1 MRLTSLFG
9 MMLITAL
16 APVSPIGTPATGAV
30 AALDDGRLEPSWFGD
45 GLEFRHADEFDYLW
59 VRSGFSIEGRKV
71 RFVPFGEVV
80 FLGESAARRDE
91 KDLRLAHEI
100 NPILHKELA
109 AKFGD
114 AFGKRLSI
122 VSEGEDIRVEG
133 RIVDCALS
141 ATITFMPVEAIA
153 LSQQTF
159 RLTVDIRFVDAATGE
174 LLVGVHHRSV
184 SDDFSEWLE
193 DMADQV
199 ADDGFAKLYAKGKRV
214 KK

>member
-1 MRLTSLFG
+1 MRVMSLLG

-16 APVSPIGTPATGAV
+16 VPVSPPGTPT
-30 AALDDGRLEPSWFGD
+30 AAGVGTLDDGRLDPAWFGD

-59 VRSGFSIEGRKV
+59 VKPAFSIEGHKV

-80 FLGESAARRDE
+80 FLGSAAAKRHE
-91 KDLRLAHEI
+91 KDRRLANAMNPLLHE
-100 NPILHKELA
+100 ELA
-109 AKFGD
+109 TKFGD

-133 RIVDCALS
+133 RIVDCAH
-141 ATITFMPVEAIA
+141 AGTMTFMPVESIE
-153 LSQQTF
+153 LGQQVF
-159 RLTVDIRFVDAATGE
+159 RLTVDIKFVDAATGE
-174 LLVGVHHRSV
+174 LLVAVHHRSV
-184 SDDFSEWLE
+184 SGDFSEWIE